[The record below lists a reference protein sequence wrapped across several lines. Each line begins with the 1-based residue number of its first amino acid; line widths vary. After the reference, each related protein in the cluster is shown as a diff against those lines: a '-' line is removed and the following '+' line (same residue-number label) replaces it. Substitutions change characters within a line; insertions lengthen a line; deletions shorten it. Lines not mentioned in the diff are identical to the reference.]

1 MTKQETEIQKE
12 IMLEL
17 SKYGV
22 VVRQQSGTFRVVDN
36 LEQVQKYGAEPRV
49 RYVKCG
55 FPGISDLQ
63 FISDDG
69 NLIVFI
75 EVKSLKGKARE
86 EQENFINFINSKN
99 SKHLRA
105 GIARSVGQALELINN
120 T

>member
-1 MTKQETEIQKE
+1 MTKQETEIQKA

-17 SKYGV
+17 SKYGICI
-22 VVRQQSGTFRVVDN
+22 RQQSGNFFTD
-36 LEQVQKYGAEPRV
+36 YGSRIKV
-49 RYVKCG
+49 G
-55 FPGISDLQ
+55 FTGLSDLQ

-75 EVKSLKGKARE
+75 EVKTLTGKARK

-105 GIARSVGQALELINN
+105 GIAHSVEQALELIDN

>member
-36 LEQVQKYGAEPRV
+36 LEQVQKYGAEPKV

-75 EVKSLKGKARE
+75 EVKTLKGKARE
-86 EQENFINFINSKN
+86 EQENFINFINSKG
-99 SKHLRA
+99 SKHLKA
-105 GIARSVGQALELINN
+105 GIARSVKDALDLIEV
-120 T
+120 